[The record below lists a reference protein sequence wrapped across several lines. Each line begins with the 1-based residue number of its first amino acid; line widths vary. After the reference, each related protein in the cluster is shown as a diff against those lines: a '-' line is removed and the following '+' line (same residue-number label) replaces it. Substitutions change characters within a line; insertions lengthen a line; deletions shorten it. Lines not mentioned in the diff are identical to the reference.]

1 MSYEVI
7 NQMDI
12 NILIV
17 EDEKILAMTM
27 KKMLISLGYKVVGT
41 VSSGEKALQKIS
53 EEKPSLVLMDVRL
66 KGPINGIEVAEKLT
80 GFYNIPVIYIT
91 AYEDKETF
99 ERAKLTAPFGYIIK
113 PFDEKILHMTIE
125 IALYKHRLDI
135 NMKEQAINKEKE
147 KYRSNVETIFSCLEE
162 GIITVDKD
170 MNITEINPSIE
181 KIFGFSRD
189 IIGKSFSYFI
199 KGPMFINILNET
211 LIKKKPVKI
220 NRIEVKDSKILTI
233 NTAPLID
240 PDGICS
246 GVIMVIRDETHVVEL
261 EKKLEVRQS
270 FHNITGE
277 SEKIQKIYSL
287 IESLYS
293 VQTTV
298 LITGESGTGKELV
311 AEAIHYKGGRK
322 SKPFVRVNCSSL
334 SENLLESELFGHVR
348 GSFTGAFRD
357 KIGRFEM
364 AHGGTIFL
372 DEIGDISP
380 SMQLHLLRVLEN
392 HEFERVGDNKTIKVD
407 VLIIAATNQ
416 DLKEK
421 VRTGTFREDLYYRLK
436 VIEIKLPPLRE
447 RKEDIPLLILHF
459 LRKFNNKFNKHITHI
474 SEEVERLFMK
484 YNWPGNIREL
494 EHALEHACILC
505 RNSLILPEDLPEDFR
520 DMLNGN
526 EENNWDNRDMI
537 IETLVKSEGNK
548 CRASRMLGISRQTL
562 YRRIKEYNINYDM

>member
-1 MSYEVI
+1 MEI
-7 NQMDI
+7 K
-12 NILIV
+12 ILIV
-17 EDEKILAMTM
+17 EDEKIVAMTM
-27 KKMLISLGYKVVGT
+27 KKMLTNLGYKVIAT
-41 VSSGEKALQKIS
+41 VSSGEKAFQKIL

-66 KGPINGIEVAEKLT
+66 KGSMDGIEVAEKLT

-125 IALYKHRLDI
+125 IALYKYQLDI
-135 NMKEQAINKEKE
+135 TMKEQALNKEKE

-189 IIGKSFSYFI
+189 VIGKSFSSFI
-199 KGPMFINILNET
+199 KGDRFINILNET

-220 NRIEVKDSKILTI
+220 NRIEVKDNKILTI
-233 NTAPLID
+233 NTAPLIE
-240 PDGICS
+240 PGGICS
-246 GVIMVIRDETHVVEL
+246 GVIMVIRDETHVVGL
-261 EKKLEVRQS
+261 EKNLEARQS
-270 FHNITGE
+270 FHNIKGE

-287 IESLYS
+287 IEALSS

-311 AEAIHYKGGRK
+311 AEAIHYKGERS
-322 SKPFVRVNCSSL
+322 SKPFVKVNCSSL
-334 SENLLESELFGHVR
+334 SENLLESELFGHVK

-380 SMQLHLLRVLEN
+380 SVQLHLLRVLEN

-459 LRKFNNKFNKHITHI
+459 LKKFNNKFNKHITHI
-474 SEEVERLFMK
+474 SEDVKRLFMK
-484 YNWPGNIREL
+484 YSWPGNIREL

-505 RNSLILPEDLPEDFR
+505 RNSVILPDDLPEDFR
-520 DMLNGN
+520 DMLNTDN
-526 EENNWDNRDMI
+526 ENKWDNPDVI

-562 YRRIKEYNINYDM
+562 YRRIKEYNI

>member
-1 MSYEVI
+1 
-7 NQMDI
+7 MDI

-17 EDEKILAMTM
+17 EDEKIVAMTM
-27 KKMLISLGYKVVGT
+27 KKMLINLGYKVVGT

-53 EEKPSLVLMDVRL
+53 EEKPSLVLMDVSL

-113 PFDEKILHMTIE
+113 PFNKKILHMTIE

-181 KIFGFSRD
+181 KIFGFSRE
-189 IIGKSFSYFI
+189 IIGKSFSSFI
-199 KGPMFINILNET
+199 KGPMFIDILNET

-220 NRIEVKDSKILTI
+220 NRIRVKDSKILTI

-246 GVIMVIRDETHVVEL
+246 GVIMVIRDETHVAEL
-261 EKKLEVRQS
+261 EKKLEVRQF

-380 SMQLHLLRVLEN
+380 AVQLHLLRVLEN

-562 YRRIKEYNINYDM
+562 YRRIKEYNINCDM

>member
-1 MSYEVI
+1 
-7 NQMDI
+7 MDI